1 MARTPLLQFLKALSS
16 DVSHCQARD
25 ISVGELMAERLA
37 APSRREFVAG
47 AAAIATSAALPEA
60 ALAAPSKARIAI
72 VGAGIAGL
80 NAALTLQDSGIAST
94 VYEASN
100 RIGGRM
106 FSATSIWADNQVS
119 EWCGELIDSDHET
132 IIGLARRFGLPLDDF
147 AGNPSLRDTY
157 KILGRY
163 YTVEQAY
170 EDWRGGV
177 QQAIAKDLEAAGEST
192 TYDKFTPEGRKLDQM
207 SVAEWIDSRV
217 PGGRKSPIGALLDV
231 AYAIEYGAD
240 TTDQSALNIVY
251 LLGANKQ
258 TEAGEGFNVF
268 GASDERYHI
277 RGGNQQLPVRIAKH
291 LRTPVQLGMRMT
303 SIARN
308 GDGTYALSFD
318 GHPSVAADLV
328 ILSLPFAVL
337 RKIDTSGAGFDAR
350 KNTAI
355 QELGRGQS
363 GKLQLQFT
371 SRYWREPG
379 PWPGRGNGLSY
390 TDEGYQNTWEVS
402 RRQFGASGILNNYT
416 GGSATAAKTTK
427 TPFAT
432 AADADVQQDAKAF
445 LGGLES
451 VFPGGTTQMERRA
464 RRVRCRRS
472 IPIWARPIPI
482 GEWASTRHS
491 PATRRCGKAP
501 SSSPANT
508 ARPTIRVLW
517 RAARPKARAR
527 RRRSWRSS
535 AGRRSLRPD
544 QARERA
550 GVAGFAPVA
559 QLAREPLDR
568 TAGNDAS

>member
-1 MARTPLLQFLKALSS
+1 VCDEPFPRRFRRAASAISKINVNKETNTMARTPLMQFLKTLSS
-16 DVSHCQARD
+16 DVDLCKIRG
-25 ISVGELMAERLA
+25 ISVAELSAERLA
-37 APSRREFVAG
+37 ALSRRQFVAG
-47 AAAIATSAALPEA
+47 AATMTGSAALPMA
-60 ALAAPSKARIAI
+60 ALAAPSKPRIAI

-80 NAALTLQDSGIAST
+80 NAALTLQDAGVGST

-170 EDWRGGV
+170 EDWRGGI

-192 TYDKFTPEGRKLDQM
+192 TYDKFTPEGQKLDQM
-207 SVAEWIDSRV
+207 SVAEWIESRV

-231 AYAIEYGAD
+231 AYAIEYGANA
-240 TTDQSALNIVY
+240 TDQSALNIVY

-258 TEAGEGFNVF
+258 TEAGNGFNVF

-277 RGGNQQLPVRIAKH
+277 RGGNQQLPARIARH
-291 LRTPVQLGMRMT
+291 LRTPIRFGMRMT

-308 GDGTYALSFD
+308 GDGTYALGFD
-318 GHPSVAADLV
+318 GDPSVAADLA

-337 RKIDTSGAGFDAR
+337 RKIDTRGAGFDTR

-371 SRYWREPG
+371 SRYWRDPG

-416 GGSATAAKTTK
+416 GGSATVAKATQ

-432 AADADVQQDAKAF
+432 AADANVQQDAKSF
-445 LGGLES
+445 LGGLEK
-451 VFPGGTTQMERRA
+451 VFPGGTAKWNGRA
-464 RRVRCRRS
+464 ASSLPALDPNLGASYSYWRVGQYTAFAGYERVRQGN
-472 IPIWARPIPI
+472 IFFA
-482 GEWASTRHS
+482 GEHCSVDHQGFMEGGA
-491 PATRRCGKAP
+491 AEGA
-501 SSSPANT
+501 
-508 ARPTIRVLW
+508 
-517 RAARPKARAR
+517 RAAKEI
-527 RRRSWRSS
+527 
-535 AGRRSLRPD
+535 L
-544 QARERA
+544 
-550 GVAGFAPVA
+550 A
-559 QLAREPLDR
+559 QLHGKTGAR
-568 TAGNDAS
+568 G

>member
-1 MARTPLLQFLKALSS
+1 VEWASSPLDNRISNEITIVARTPLLQFLKALSS
-16 DVSHCQARD
+16 DVRLCQALD
-25 ISVGELMAERLA
+25 ISVAELMAERLA
-37 APSRREFVAG
+37 APSRRQFVSGAVAI
-47 AAAIATSAALPEA
+47 AAAAAVPAA
-60 ALAAPSKARIAI
+60 ALAAPSKARIAV

-80 NAALTLQDSGIAST
+80 NAALTLQDFGIAST

-147 AGNPSLRDTY
+147 AGNPSLRDVY

-192 TYDKFTPEGRKLDQM
+192 TYNNSTAAGRNLDQM

-217 PGGRKSPIGALLDV
+217 PGGRKSQIGALLDV

-258 TEAGEGFNVF
+258 TAAGEGFNVF

-277 RGGNQQLPVRIAKH
+277 RGGNQQLPARIARH

-318 GHPSVAADLV
+318 GHPSLTADLV

-355 QELGRGQS
+355 RELGRGQS
-363 GKLQLQFT
+363 GKLQLQFS

-416 GGSATAAKTTK
+416 GGSATAAKATQ

-432 AADADVQQDAKAF
+432 AADANVQQDAKAF
-445 LGGLES
+445 LGGLEK
-451 VFPGGTTQMERRA
+451 VFPGGTTK
-464 RRVRCRRS
+464 
-472 IPIWARPIPI
+472 WN
-482 GEWASTRHS
+482 G
-491 PATRRCGKAP
+491 
-501 SSSPANT
+501 
-508 ARPTIRVLW
+508 
-517 RAARPKARAR
+517 RAASSLPALDPNLGASYSYWRVGQYTSFAGYEKVRQSNIFFAGEHCSVDYQGFMEGGAAEGARA
-527 RRRSWRSS
+527 
-535 AGRRSLRPD
+535 AKEVLDQLR
-544 QARERA
+544 
-550 GVAGFAPVA
+550 GKTGM
-559 QLAREPLDR
+559 
-568 TAGNDAS
+568 

>member
-1 MARTPLLQFLKALSS
+1 M
-16 DVSHCQARD
+16 
-25 ISVGELMAERLA
+25 
-37 APSRREFVAG
+37 
-47 AAAIATSAALPEA
+47 
-60 ALAAPSKARIAI
+60 
-72 VGAGIAGL
+72 
-80 NAALTLQDSGIAST
+80 
-94 VYEASN
+94 
-100 RIGGRM
+100 
-106 FSATSIWADNQVS
+106 
-119 EWCGELIDSDHET
+119 
-132 IIGLARRFGLPLDDF
+132 
-147 AGNPSLRDTY
+147 
-157 KILGRY
+157 
-163 YTVEQAY
+163 EQAY

-177 QQAIAKDLEAAGEST
+177 QQAIAKDLEAAGELT
-192 TYDKFTPEGRKLDQM
+192 TYDKFTPEGQKLDQM

-258 TEAGEGFNVF
+258 TEAGQGFDVF

-277 RGGNQQLPVRIAKH
+277 RGGNQQFPARIAKH
-291 LRTPVQLGMRMT
+291 LRSPVQLGMRMT

-318 GHPSVAADLV
+318 GQPAVTADLV

-350 KNTAI
+350 KKTAI

-432 AADADVQQDAKAF
+432 AADANVKKTPRPSSAA
-445 LGGLES
+445 S
-451 VFPGGTTQMERRA
+451 RTVFPGGAAKWNAPRRKLA
-464 RRVRCRRS
+464 
-472 IPIWARPIPI
+472 
-482 GEWASTRHS
+482 
-491 PATRRCGKAP
+491 
-501 SSSPANT
+501 
-508 ARPTIRVLW
+508 
-517 RAARPKARAR
+517 ARAR
-527 RRRSWRSS
+527 SQSRRVLFLLESGPIHRIRRLREGAAGQHLLRRRALLGRLSGFHG
-535 AGRRSLRPD
+535 GRRGRRCARGEGDLGPASREEGIGRAPGSTQRTV
-544 QARERA
+544 QAGHLNRW
-550 GVAGFAPVA
+550 
-559 QLAREPLDR
+559 LATGDTVTDLVSNLLSIF
-568 TAGNDAS
+568 TY

>member
-1 MARTPLLQFLKALSS
+1 
-16 DVSHCQARD
+16 
-25 ISVGELMAERLA
+25 MAERLV
-37 APSRREFVAG
+37 APSRRQFVAG
-47 AAAIATSAALPEA
+47 AAAVATSAAFQA
-60 ALAAPSKARIAI
+60 AAFAAPSKTRIAI

-80 NAALTLQDSGIAST
+80 NAALTLQDAGIAST
-94 VYEASN
+94 VYEVSN

-147 AGNPSLRDTY
+147 AGNPSLRDVY

-192 TYDKFTPEGRKLDQM
+192 TYDKFTPEGQKLDQM
-207 SVAEWIDSRV
+207 SVAEWIDSRA
-217 PGGRKSPIGALLDV
+217 PGGRKSQIGALLDV

-277 RGGNQQLPVRIAKH
+277 RGGNQQLPTRIARH

-318 GHPSVAADLV
+318 GHPPVAADLV

-416 GGSATAAKTTK
+416 GGSVDRRQDDKDAVRDRRGRQGAA
-427 TPFAT
+427 
-432 AADADVQQDAKAF
+432 
-445 LGGLES
+445 GCEGL
-451 VFPGGTTQMERRA
+451 PRRA
-464 RRVRCRRS
+464 RDRVSRRNHDMERASGELPSGARSQSRRVLFLLESGPIHRVRWLRES
-472 IPIWARPIPI
+472 
-482 GEWASTRHS
+482 
-491 PATRRCGKAP
+491 
-501 SSSPANT
+501 
-508 ARPTIRVLW
+508 
-517 RAARPKARAR
+517 AAGQHLLR
-527 RRRSWRSS
+527 RR
-535 AGRRSLRPD
+535 ALLG
-544 QARERA
+544 
-550 GVAGFAPVA
+550 
-559 QLAREPLDR
+559 
-568 TAGNDAS
+568 

>member
-1 MARTPLLQFLKALSS
+1 M
-16 DVSHCQARD
+16 
-25 ISVGELMAERLA
+25 
-37 APSRREFVAG
+37 
-47 AAAIATSAALPEA
+47 
-60 ALAAPSKARIAI
+60 
-72 VGAGIAGL
+72 
-80 NAALTLQDSGIAST
+80 NAALTLQDAGIAST

-157 KILGRY
+157 KLFGRY

-192 TYDKFTPEGRKLDQM
+192 TYDKFTPEGQKLDQM

-240 TTDQSALNIVY
+240 TSDQSALNIVY

-258 TEAGEGFNVF
+258 ADAGKGFNVF
-268 GASDERYHI
+268 GPSDERYHI
-277 RGGNQQLPVRIAKH
+277 RGGNQQLPMRIAKH
-291 LRTPVQLGMRMT
+291 LRSPVQLGMRLT

-308 GDGTYALSFD
+308 SDGTYALSFA
-318 GHPSVAADLV
+318 GAPSVTADLV

-355 QELGRGQS
+355 QELGRGQN
-363 GKLQLQFT
+363 GKLQLQFS

-402 RRQFGASGILNNYT
+402 RQQFGTSGILNNYT
-416 GGSATAAKTTK
+416 GGSVTAAKATQ

-432 AADADVQQDAKAF
+432 AADANVKQDAKAF
-445 LGGLES
+445 LGGLEN
-451 VFPGGTTQMERRA
+451 VFPGGA
-464 RRVRCRRS
+464 AK
-472 IPIWARPIPI
+472 WN
-482 GEWASTRHS
+482 G
-491 PATRRCGKAP
+491 
-501 SSSPANT
+501 
-508 ARPTIRVLW
+508 
-517 RAARPKARAR
+517 RAASSLPALDENLGASYSYWRVGQYTSFAGYEKVRQGNIFFAGEHCSLEYQGYMEGGAAEGARA
-527 RRRSWRSS
+527 
-535 AGRRSLRPD
+535 AKEIL
-544 QARERA
+544 
-550 GVAGFAPVA
+550 A
-559 QLAREPLDR
+559 QLRGKK
-568 TAGNDAS
+568 T

>member
-1 MARTPLLQFLKALSS
+1 VARTPLLQFLKALSS
-16 DVSHCQARD
+16 DVRHRQARD
-25 ISVGELMAERLA
+25 ISVGELIAWRLA

-207 SVAEWIDSRV
+207 SVAAWIDSRV

-240 TTDQSALNIVY
+240 TADQSALNIVY
-251 LLGANKQ
+251 LLSANKQ
-258 TEAGEGFNVF
+258 TEAGAGFNVF

-291 LRTPVQLGMRMT
+291 LRAPVQLGMRMT

-371 SRYWREPG
+371 SRYWREAG

-402 RRQFGASGILNNYT
+402 RRQFGASGLLNNYT

-451 VFPGGTTQMERRA
+451 VFPGGTTK
-464 RRVRCRRS
+464 
-472 IPIWARPIPI
+472 WN
-482 GEWASTRHS
+482 G
-491 PATRRCGKAP
+491 
-501 SSSPANT
+501 
-508 ARPTIRVLW
+508 
-517 RAARPKARAR
+517 RAANSLPALDPNLGASYSYWRVGQYTSFAGYEKVRQGAIFFAGEHCSADYQGFMEGGAAEGARA
-527 RRRSWRSS
+527 
-535 AGRRSLRPD
+535 AKEIL
-544 QARERA
+544 
-550 GVAGFAPVA
+550 A
-559 QLAREPLDR
+559 QLR
-568 TAGNDAS
+568 G

>member
-1 MARTPLLQFLKALSS
+1 MARTPLMQFLKALSS
-16 DVSHCQARD
+16 DVDRCQARD
-25 ISVGELMAERLA
+25 ISVSELLAERLAA
-37 APSRREFVAG
+37 APSRREVVVG
-47 AAAIATSAALPEA
+47 AAAAATGAAFPGA

-80 NAALTLQDSGIAST
+80 NAALTLQDAGVAST

-119 EWCGELIDSDHET
+119 EWCGELIDSTHET
-132 IIGLARRFGLPLDDF
+132 IIGLARRFGLPLDDY

-157 KILGRY
+157 RILGRH
-163 YTVEQAY
+163 YTVEQTY
-170 EDWRGGV
+170 EDWRHGV
-177 QQAIAKDLEAAGEST
+177 QQAIAKDLEAAGETT
-192 TYDKFTPEGRKLDQM
+192 TYDKFTPEGQKLDQM

-258 TEAGEGFNVF
+258 TEAGNGFNVF

-277 RGGNQQLPVRIAKH
+277 RGGNQQLPARIAKH

-308 GDGTYALSFD
+308 GDGTYALGFD
-318 GHPSVAADLV
+318 GHSSVTADLV

-371 SRYWREPG
+371 SRYWRDPG

-416 GGSATAAKTTK
+416 GGSATVAKAK
-427 TPFAT
+427 QTPFAT
-432 AADADVQQDAKAF
+432 AADANVQQDAKAF
-445 LGGLES
+445 LGGLEN
-451 VFPGGTTQMERRA
+451 VFPGGTA
-464 RRVRCRRS
+464 K
-472 IPIWARPIPI
+472 WN
-482 GEWASTRHS
+482 G
-491 PATRRCGKAP
+491 
-501 SSSPANT
+501 
-508 ARPTIRVLW
+508 
-517 RAARPKARAR
+517 RAASSLPALDPNLGASYSYWRVGQYTSFAGYEKARQGNIFFAGEHCSLDYQGFMEGGAAEGAR
-527 RRRSWRSS
+527 
-535 AGRRSLRPD
+535 AAKEILEQLRGKK
-544 QARERA
+544 A
-550 GVAGFAPVA
+550 
-559 QLAREPLDR
+559 
-568 TAGNDAS
+568 T

>member
-1 MARTPLLQFLKALSS
+1 MARTPLMQFLKALSS
-16 DVSHCQARD
+16 DVDRCQARD
-25 ISVGELMAERLA
+25 ISVSELLAERLAA
-37 APSRREFVAG
+37 APSRREVVVG
-47 AAAIATSAALPEA
+47 AAAAATGAAFPGA

-80 NAALTLQDSGIAST
+80 NAALTLQDAGVAST

-119 EWCGELIDSDHET
+119 EWCGELIDSTHET
-132 IIGLARRFGLPLDDF
+132 IIGLARRFGLPLDDY

-157 KILGRY
+157 RILGRY
-163 YTVEQAY
+163 YTVEQTY
-170 EDWRGGV
+170 EDWRHGV
-177 QQAIAKDLEAAGEST
+177 QQAIAKDLEAAGETT
-192 TYDKFTPEGRKLDQM
+192 TYDKFTPEGQKLDQM

-258 TEAGEGFNVF
+258 TEAGNGFNVF

-277 RGGNQQLPVRIAKH
+277 RGGNQQLPARIAKH

-308 GDGTYALSFD
+308 GDGTYALGFD
-318 GHPSVAADLV
+318 GHSSVTADLV

-371 SRYWREPG
+371 SRYWRDPG

-416 GGSATAAKTTK
+416 GGSATVAKAK
-427 TPFAT
+427 QTPFAT
-432 AADADVQQDAKAF
+432 AADANVQQDAKAF
-445 LGGLES
+445 LGGLEN
-451 VFPGGTTQMERRA
+451 VFPGGTA
-464 RRVRCRRS
+464 K
-472 IPIWARPIPI
+472 WN
-482 GEWASTRHS
+482 G
-491 PATRRCGKAP
+491 
-501 SSSPANT
+501 
-508 ARPTIRVLW
+508 
-517 RAARPKARAR
+517 RAASSLPALDPNLGASYSYWRVGQYTSFAGYEKARQGNIFFAGEHCSLDYQGFMEGGAAEGAR
-527 RRRSWRSS
+527 
-535 AGRRSLRPD
+535 AAKEILD
-544 QARERA
+544 QLSGKKA
-550 GVAGFAPVA
+550 
-559 QLAREPLDR
+559 
-568 TAGNDAS
+568 T

>member
-1 MARTPLLQFLKALSS
+1 MARTPLMQFLKALSS
-16 DVSHCQARD
+16 DVDRCQARD
-25 ISVGELMAERLA
+25 ISVSELLAERLAA
-37 APSRREFVAG
+37 APSRREVVVG
-47 AAAIATSAALPEA
+47 AAAAATGAAFPGA

-80 NAALTLQDSGIAST
+80 NAALTLQDAGVAST

-119 EWCGELIDSDHET
+119 EWCGELIDSTHET
-132 IIGLARRFGLPLDDF
+132 IIGLARRFGLPLDDY

-157 KILGRY
+157 RILGRH
-163 YTVEQAY
+163 YTVEQTY
-170 EDWRGGV
+170 EDWRHGV
-177 QQAIAKDLEAAGEST
+177 QQAIAKDLEAAGETT
-192 TYDKFTPEGRKLDQM
+192 TYDKFTPEGQKLDQM

-258 TEAGEGFNVF
+258 TEAGNGFNVF

-277 RGGNQQLPVRIAKH
+277 RGGNQQLPARIAKH

-308 GDGTYALSFD
+308 GDGTYALGFD
-318 GHPSVAADLV
+318 GHSSVTADLV

-371 SRYWREPG
+371 SRYWRDPG

-416 GGSATAAKTTK
+416 GGSATVAKAK
-427 TPFAT
+427 QTPFAT
-432 AADADVQQDAKAF
+432 AADANVQQDAKAF
-445 LGGLES
+445 LGGLEN
-451 VFPGGTTQMERRA
+451 VFPGGTA
-464 RRVRCRRS
+464 K
-472 IPIWARPIPI
+472 WN
-482 GEWASTRHS
+482 G
-491 PATRRCGKAP
+491 
-501 SSSPANT
+501 
-508 ARPTIRVLW
+508 
-517 RAARPKARAR
+517 RAASSLPALDPNLGASYSYWRVGQYTSFAGYEKARQGNIFFAGEHCSLDYQGFMEGGAAEGAR
-527 RRRSWRSS
+527 
-535 AGRRSLRPD
+535 AAKEILD
-544 QARERA
+544 QLSGKKA
-550 GVAGFAPVA
+550 
-559 QLAREPLDR
+559 
-568 TAGNDAS
+568 T

>member
-1 MARTPLLQFLKALSS
+1 LA
-16 DVSHCQARD
+16 
-25 ISVGELMAERLA
+25 GRLA
-37 APSRREFVAG
+37 APSRRQFVAG
-47 AAAIATSAALPEA
+47 AAAMAGSAALPEA

-80 NAALTLQDSGIAST
+80 NAALTLQDSGIVST

-106 FSATSIWADNQVS
+106 FSATTIWADNHVS

-132 IIGLARRFGLPLDDF
+132 IIGLARRFGLALDDF
-147 AGNPSLRDTY
+147 AENPSLRDTY
-157 KILGRY
+157 KILDRY

-170 EDWRGGV
+170 ADWRGGV

-192 TYDKFTPEGRKLDQM
+192 TYEKFTPEGQKLDQM

-240 TTDQSALNIVY
+240 TMDQSALNIVY
-251 LLGANKQ
+251 LLGPNKQ

-277 RGGNQQLPVRIAKH
+277 RGGNQQLPARIARH
-291 LRTPVQLGMRMT
+291 LRNPVQLGMRMT

-328 ILSLPFAVL
+328 ILSLPFAVV
-337 RKIDTSGAGFDAR
+337 RKIDASGAGFDAR

-379 PWPGRGNGLSY
+379 PWP
-390 TDEGYQNTWEVS
+390 
-402 RRQFGASGILNNYT
+402 
-416 GGSATAAKTTK
+416 
-427 TPFAT
+427 
-432 AADADVQQDAKAF
+432 
-445 LGGLES
+445 
-451 VFPGGTTQMERRA
+451 
-464 RRVRCRRS
+464 
-472 IPIWARPIPI
+472 
-482 GEWASTRHS
+482 
-491 PATRRCGKAP
+491 
-501 SSSPANT
+501 
-508 ARPTIRVLW
+508 
-517 RAARPKARAR
+517 
-527 RRRSWRSS
+527 
-535 AGRRSLRPD
+535 
-544 QARERA
+544 
-550 GVAGFAPVA
+550 
-559 QLAREPLDR
+559 
-568 TAGNDAS
+568 